1 MAACHP
7 PALLPG
13 RHCSTHV
20 ACGWHVGDVLLRYP
34 LAFRI
39 ALPCLLIRAG
49 QHCALL
55 CVFRG
60 APLAS
65 FAGLNVRRVPARSAR
80 SKAPVRRHCAAARL
94 IMRVADS
101 APRAA
106 PQPSAR
112 RRRWTRRSRRARRRR
127 STPRRRR
134 STRRRR
140 QARARC
146 CFGSSIARPASKL
159 SGFWQAAAGS
169 GRPRG
174 CALHVPL
181 ALMAAPRKEQGCAS
195 LSSCRGRLSACV
207 GQPTPSHWC

>member
-1 MAACHP
+1 
-7 PALLPG
+7 
-13 RHCSTHV
+13 
-20 ACGWHVGDVLLRYP
+20 

-65 FAGLNVRRVPARSAR
+65 FAGLNVRRVSAQSAR

-94 IMRVADS
+94 IMRVADG
-101 APRAA
+101 APRVA

-159 SGFWQAAAGS
+159 SGFWEAATGQRAAARLRTACAPGPH
-169 GRPRG
+169 GCPVEGAGLRPTLVLPRPTLG
-174 CALHVPL
+174 MCRTASSFTLVL
-181 ALMAAPRKEQGCAS
+181 IAP
-195 LSSCRGRLSACV
+195 V
-207 GQPTPSHWC
+207 